1 METYHGSDKLGER
14 ARGCVMTI
22 GNFDGL
28 HLGHRA
34 LLDAV
39 TERARALGRAAAVYT
54 FDRHPRRVLQPDVHL
69 PRLMSLAQMEHG
81 LGEAGIDLL
90 IVEPFTRELAELD
103 PDQFVEQVLLARI
116 GPAELYVGRDFR
128 FGHGRAGSDETL
140 RRLLPAS
147 GVRVS
152 VISQVLVEGQDVS
165 STRIRRLLEQGSVE
179 EVSRC
184 LGRPY
189 AVWGRVVEGDRRGRT
204 LGFPTANLA
213 PENELVP
220 ARGVYATTVQ
230 RIENGAPVATLHPAV
245 TNVGTRPT
253 FEPGRLLVESHLL
266 DFEGDLYG
274 SRISVA
280 FHARIREEKRFSG
293 ADELRA
299 QIARDAA
306 RARALLS
313 EAR

>member
-1 METYHGSDKLGER
+1 
-14 ARGCVMTI
+14 
-22 GNFDGL
+22 
-28 HLGHRA
+28 
-34 LLDAV
+34 
-39 TERARALGRAAAVYT
+39 
-54 FDRHPRRVLQPDVHL
+54 
-69 PRLMSLAQMEHG
+69 
-81 LGEAGIDLL
+81 
-90 IVEPFTRELAELD
+90 
-103 PDQFVEQVLLARI
+103 
-116 GPAELYVGRDFR
+116 
-128 FGHGRAGSDETL
+128 
-140 RRLLPAS
+140 
-147 GVRVS
+147 
-152 VISQVLVEGQDVS
+152 
-165 STRIRRLLEQGSVE
+165 
-179 EVSRC
+179 
-184 LGRPY
+184 
-189 AVWGRVVEGDRRGRT
+189 VVEGDRRGRT